1 MANPLNDKRPDNL
14 SGRKL
19 TLRLSE
25 SQRERIDRRAEA
37 MGVRASAL
45 TRAVILDFLEGKD
58 DVPTAL
64 TRSYTGQGVE
74 LSEDVVEL
82 KKELRRV
89 GVNLNQLTRIA
100 NRDQRVPITVNEEL
114 REVREVLDEVLRR
127 LGDVRA

>member
-14 SGRKL
+14 CGRKL

-45 TRAVILDFLEGKD
+45 TRAVVLDFLEGED
-58 DVPTAL
+58 DIPEAVTEQYSGA
-64 TRSYTGQGVE
+64 GAE
-74 LSEDVVEL
+74 LSPEAVQL
-82 KKELRRV
+82 RKELRRV
-89 GVNLNQLTRIA
+89 GVNLNQLARIA
-100 NRDQRVPITVNEEL
+100 NSEKRVPSTALIEL
-114 REVREVLDEVLRR
+114 REVRSVLDQILHA